1 MLYRDGLEIPIQ
13 EHIERNQLYVAP
25 VELVNS
31 RLCNIRDL
39 NLLNELGQF
48 LKCSL
53 IYNEPVILVAR
64 AGTLAS

>member
-1 MLYRDGLEIPIQ
+1 MFYRDWLEMTFQ
-13 EHIERNQLYVAP
+13 EHIECDQLYVAP

-39 NLLNELGQF
+39 NLLDELGQI

-53 IYNEPVILVAR
+53 IYNEPIFFR
-64 AGTLAS
+64 LAAKS